1 MSPKKG
7 GFPMILR
14 TLTVAALLGAASPVF
29 AQSTA
34 GSELPDPNDRSNSF
48 TVAAGIAS
56 VPDYEGA
63 DEQRLTPAVAIRG
76 RVAGMDFW
84 SSATW
89 LFLDLIA
96 PSSSGLDLD
105 VGPILGARFNR
116 SGDVKDAAVDKLPE
130 LDTAIEI
137 GAFGGVSFH
146 GLTNPYDSLS
156 LRVDYLHDVGGAHKS
171 SVITPSVNFST
182 PLSRS
187 TYVSGSLSA
196 EWAGGGYA
204 DYYYSITPLEGAVA
218 GLPAF
223 DADGGF
229 KNWGLSLTGVQ
240 MVTGDLTGGLGIFAM
255 GSYKHLAGDFKDSP
269 IVDIRGRASQWM
281 GALGLTYTF

>member
-1 MSPKKG
+1 
-7 GFPMILR
+7 MILR
-14 TLTVAALLGAASPVF
+14 TLTAATMLCAASPLL
-29 AQSTA
+29 AQSA

-48 TVAAGIAS
+48 TIAAGVAS

-63 DEQRLTPAVAIRG
+63 DEQRMTPAVAIRG

-89 LFLDLIA
+89 LFLDLIG
-96 PSSSGLDLD
+96 PSASGIDLD
-105 VGPILGARFNR
+105 AGPIVGARFNR

-130 LDTAIEI
+130 LKAAIEI
-137 GAFGGVSFH
+137 GGFVGVGWH

-156 LRVDYLHDVGGAHKS
+156 FRLDVLADVGNAHES
-171 SVITPSVNFST
+171 TLITPSVNFST
-182 PLSRS
+182 PLSRQ
-187 TYVSGSLSA
+187 TYVSASLSA

-204 DYYYSITPLEGAVA
+204 DYYYSITPAEGVVA
-218 GLPAF
+218 GLPAYN
-223 DADGGF
+223 ADGGF
-229 KNWGLSLTGVQ
+229 KHWGLSLTGVQ
-240 MVTGDLTGGLGIFAM
+240 MVTGDLTGGLGVFAM

-281 GALGLTYTF
+281 GAIGLAYTF

>member
-1 MSPKKG
+1 
-7 GFPMILR
+7 MIR
-14 TLTVAALLGAASPVF
+14 TLTAAALLCASSPLL
-29 AQSTA
+29 AQSSA

-48 TVAAGIAS
+48 TIAAGVAS

-63 DEQRLTPAVAIRG
+63 DEQRMTPALAIRG

-89 LFLDLIA
+89 LFVDLIG
-96 PSSSGLDLD
+96 PSSSGMDFD
-105 VGPILGARFNR
+105 FGPILGARFNR
-116 SGDVKDAAVDKLPE
+116 NGDVKDAAVDKLPE

-137 GAFGGVSFH
+137 GAFGGMSWH

-156 LRVDYLHDVGGAHKS
+156 LRVDVLHDVGGAHKS
-171 SVITPSVNFST
+171 TLITPSVSFST
-182 PLSRS
+182 PLSRM

-204 DYYYSITPLEGAVA
+204 DYYYSITPAEGAVA
-218 GLPAF
+218 GLPAY
-223 DADGGF
+223 DADGGL
-229 KNWGLSLTGVQ
+229 KHWGLSLTGVQ

-255 GSYKHLAGDFKDSP
+255 GGYKHLVGDFKDSP
-269 IVDIRGRASQWM
+269 IVGQRGSASQWM
-281 GALGLTYTF
+281 GAIGFTYTF

>member
-1 MSPKKG
+1 
-7 GFPMILR
+7 MIRHLLVSAAL
-14 TLTVAALLGAASPVF
+14 LTVAAPAL
-29 AQSTA
+29 AQSGA
-34 GSELPDPNDRSNSF
+34 GAGLPDPNDRSNTF
-48 TVAAGIAS
+48 TIAAGVAS

-63 DEQRLTPAVAIRG
+63 DEQRMTPALAIRG

-89 LFLDLIA
+89 LYVDLIA
-96 PSSSGLDLD
+96 PPSSGLDFD
-105 VGPILGARFNR
+105 VGPIVGARFNR
-116 SGDVKDAAVDKLPE
+116 NGDVKDAAVDKLPE

-137 GAFGGVSFH
+137 GAFGGVSWH

-156 LRVDYLHDVGGAHKS
+156 FRVDFLTDVGGAHKS
-171 SVITPSVNFST
+171 TLITPTVSFAT
-182 PLSRS
+182 PLSRM
-187 TYVSGSLSA
+187 TYVGASLNA

-204 DYYYSITPLEGAVA
+204 EYYYSISPAEGVIA

-229 KNWGLSLTGVQ
+229 KSWSLGLTGVQ
-240 MVTGDLTGGLGIFAM
+240 MVTGDLTGGLGLFAY

-269 IVDIRGRASQWM
+269 VVDIRGSASQWM
-281 GALGLTYTF
+281 GAIGLAYTF

>member
-1 MSPKKG
+1 
-7 GFPMILR
+7 MIR
-14 TLTVAALLGAASPVF
+14 RFIVSAALLAAATPAF
-29 AQSTA
+29 AQSA

-48 TVAAGIAS
+48 TIAAGVAS

-63 DEQRLTPAVAIRG
+63 DENRLTPALAIRG

-89 LFLDLIA
+89 LYVDIIG
-96 PSSSGLDLD
+96 PSQSGIDFD
-105 VGPILGARFNR
+105 FGPIVGARFNR
-116 SGDVKDAAVDKLPE
+116 NGDVKDAAVDKLPE

-137 GAFGGVSFH
+137 GAFGGVSWH
-146 GLTNPYDSLS
+146 GLSNPYDTLS
-156 LRVDYLHDVGGAHKS
+156 LRVDVLHDVGGAHKS
-171 SVITPSVNFST
+171 TLITPSVNFST
-182 PLSRS
+182 PLSRM

-204 DYYYSITPLEGAVA
+204 DYYYSITPLEGAIA

-229 KNWGLSLTGVQ
+229 KHWALSLTGVQ
-240 MVTGDLTGGLGIFAM
+240 MVTGDLTGGLGVFAM

-269 IVDIRGRASQWM
+269 IVDDRGSASQWM
-281 GALGLTYTF
+281 GAIGLAYTF